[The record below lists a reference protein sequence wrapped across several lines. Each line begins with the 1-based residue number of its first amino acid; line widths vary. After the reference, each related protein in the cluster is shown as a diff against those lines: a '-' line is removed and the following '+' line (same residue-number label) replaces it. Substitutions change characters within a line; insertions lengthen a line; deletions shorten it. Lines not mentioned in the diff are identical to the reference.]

1 MFLFFHYN
9 FDLRTLINPHVKDLK
24 DEPWDMAS
32 DEEMLPTCFWKSGEL
47 TFQQRTVW
55 GVR

>member
-32 DEEMLPTCFWKSGEL
+32 DEEMLPTCFWKNGPEEGAPFPSQAL
-47 TFQQRTVW
+47 
-55 GVR
+55 